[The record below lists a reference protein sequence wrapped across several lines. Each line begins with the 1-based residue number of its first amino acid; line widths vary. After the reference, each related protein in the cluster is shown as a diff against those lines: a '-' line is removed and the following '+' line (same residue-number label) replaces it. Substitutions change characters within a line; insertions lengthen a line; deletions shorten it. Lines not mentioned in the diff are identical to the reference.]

1 LCFLSFSFDS
11 NLTAP
16 HERVSD
22 SSRGC
27 FSVDIL
33 EFARMRSCFFF
44 FLVCA
49 FVCKKKQKE

>member
-44 FLVCA
+44 LSCVRLCLQ
-49 FVCKKKQKE
+49 KKQKE